1 MALRARPVRHYAAAV
16 TDQPFRSSPAGGVG
30 EEPEPWEPADW
41 AAVLRRRRLSV
52 AGGAAALVAG
62 VAALVVLLSVLH
74 SAPPTI
80 AAWVLV
86 AVAVVLALAILAPL
100 LTAGRRARWE
110 ERQRWAVLADHAL
123 AAHVSIGAD
132 ARDAV
137 SERARTRISL
147 AGAAVV
153 GYPLLLL
160 LVAFLLWNDGDLPGL
175 AVLAGVLIAVVLC
188 GWALVASRR
197 RAAEARRWLA
207 DPRPPE
213 PPRRR
218 P

>member
-1 MALRARPVRHYAAAV
+1 MS
-16 TDQPFRSSPAGGVG
+16 DQPFPSSPVGGVG
-30 EEPEPWEPADW
+30 EEPESWEPADW
-41 AAVLRRRRLSV
+41 AAILRRRRLAV
-52 AGGAAALVAG
+52 AGGAVVLVAA

-80 AAWVLV
+80 AAWVLIGV
-86 AVAVVLALAILAPL
+86 AVLVALGILAPL
-100 LTAGRRARWE
+100 LTAARRSSWAQ
-110 ERQRWAVLADHAL
+110 RQRWAVLADHAL

-137 SERARTRISL
+137 SDRARTRISL
-147 AGAAVV
+147 AGAAVL
-153 GYPLLLL
+153 GYPLLFL
-160 LVAFLLWNDGDLPGL
+160 LVAFLLWNDGDLPGP
-175 AVLAGVLIAVVLC
+175 AVLAGVLVAAVLC

-207 DPRPPE
+207 DPLPPE

-218 P
+218 RP